1 MDILAMKKL
10 HPRLIPLELV
20 SKRERLTPKFYLGSQ
35 PFSQHFKSI
44 NYLSCLSSIAACAAV
59 IISYKS
65 KIYVFMYNNLQTLHL
80 HYILIIGT
88 NIGIIPGNRGLD
100 EIEYSM

>member
-1 MDILAMKKL
+1 
-10 HPRLIPLELV
+10 
-20 SKRERLTPKFYLGSQ
+20 
-35 PFSQHFKSI
+35 
-44 NYLSCLSSIAACAAV
+44 
-59 IISYKS
+59 
-65 KIYVFMYNNLQTLHL
+65 MYNNLQTLHL